1 MNSISDA
8 QRSVL
13 NCLDYEVNYRIALLC
28 IGDYRLNPEHY
39 YDKPSR
45 LKRLRGMLKN
55 DGPKDRLQRRA
66 DLKARLNELQRDG
79 MVPVYVWH
87 RDCDQCEGDSV
98 TLVPAN
104 VIAYNRF
111 EDRQFRYAEGPMQVY
126 PISFDE
132 YEEFTPYSRDRRAEQ
147 YNY

>member
-1 MNSISDA
+1 MDY
-8 QRSVL
+8 QTRSV
-13 NCLDYEVNYRIALLC
+13 YYRMALLKLAF
-28 IGDYRLNPEHY
+28 YRLKKITTDKVFTARYDIRQYAPE
-39 YDKPSR
+39 DP
-45 LKRLRGMLKN
+45 
-55 DGPKDRLQRRA
+55 LQYRA
-66 DLKARLNELQRDG
+66 DLKARLDELQRDG

-104 VIAYNRF
+104 VMAYKLF
-111 EDRQFRYAEGPMQVY
+111 EDRQFRYAEGPMHVY
-126 PISFDE
+126 AISFEE

>member
-1 MNSISDA
+1 MNSL
-8 QRSVL
+8 QRSLL
-13 NCLDYEVNYRIALLC
+13 NCLDYEVNYRLALFCIA
-28 IGDYRLNPEHY
+28 DYRLNPEHLR
-39 YDKPSR
+39 KPSK
-45 LKRLRGMLKN
+45 LKRLRGILKN
-55 DGPKDRLQRRA
+55 DGPEDHLQRRA
-66 DLKARLNELQRDG
+66 DLKARLDEFQRDG
-79 MVPVYVWH
+79 MVPVYVWS

-126 PISFDE
+126 PISFEE